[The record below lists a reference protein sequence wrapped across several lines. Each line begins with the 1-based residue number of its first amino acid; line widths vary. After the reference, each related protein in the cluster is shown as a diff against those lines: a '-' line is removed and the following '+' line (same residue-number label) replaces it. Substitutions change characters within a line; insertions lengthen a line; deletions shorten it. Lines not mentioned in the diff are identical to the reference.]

1 MESQNP
7 PPPPELPSTWQ
18 APGRFKI
25 AGWDPGDCQ
34 FSLHVSWAAK
44 WVPRNLECNRRDD
57 ASEPVMDGWSL
68 ESAWAARR
76 MQCGLQSG
84 CRVMMRVV
92 PEWSRGHTIL
102 RRMPPQRMGKHR
114 DGRDGCAGD
123 GPIGRGG
130 ETARPRACLIGLF
143 PSFFF
148 GVSSR
153 QPRFIS
159 VPSVSSPCWCGW
171 VGFFSIFWI
180 WREEGSSVVG
190 SASFETGNHHPA

>member
-1 MESQNP
+1 
-7 PPPPELPSTWQ
+7 
-18 APGRFKI
+18 
-25 AGWDPGDCQ
+25 
-34 FSLHVSWAAK
+34 
-44 WVPRNLECNRRDD
+44 
-57 ASEPVMDGWSL
+57 MDGWSL

-84 CRVMMRVV
+84 CRLMMRVV
-92 PEWSRGHTIL
+92 PEWPRGHTIL

-123 GPIGRGG
+123 GPNWPGGR
-130 ETARPRACLIGLF
+130 TARPRACLIGLF

-159 VPSVSSPCWCGW
+159 VPSVSNPCWCGW

-190 SASFETGNHHPA
+190 FASFETGNHHPACWRSMAVEGLVLSSQCMGYRWLTPRHRVFPQACTCVPSVVGRQWEVRAKLATTKT

>member
-1 MESQNP
+1 MGGAQDAMRTAVR
-7 PPPPELPSTWQ
+7 LQ
-18 APGRFKI
+18 
-25 AGWDPGDCQ
+25 
-34 FSLHVSWAAK
+34 V
-44 WVPRNLECNRRDD
+44 DD
-57 ASEPVMDGWSL
+57 ASGS
-68 ESAWAARR
+68 
-76 MQCGLQSG
+76 
-84 CRVMMRVV
+84 RVV
-92 PEWSRGHTIL
+92 EGAHHSEEDAATEDGKASRWARWMCWGW
-102 RRMPPQRMGKHR
+102 PQL
-114 DGRDGCAGD
+114 A
-123 GPIGRGG
+123 GG

-159 VPSVSSPCWCGW
+159 VPSVSNPRWCGW